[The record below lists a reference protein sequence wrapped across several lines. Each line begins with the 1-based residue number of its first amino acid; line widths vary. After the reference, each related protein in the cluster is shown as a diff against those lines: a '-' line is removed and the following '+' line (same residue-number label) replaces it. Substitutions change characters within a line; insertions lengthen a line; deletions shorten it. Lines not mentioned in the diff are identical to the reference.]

1 MEDIR
6 IEVSGMISNKIQT
19 LKGIAD
25 QLKVSEPTLRKIKK
39 MDESV
44 SIKKV
49 QQIKMLLE
57 TI

>member
-1 MEDIR
+1 MEDVR

>member
-1 MEDIR
+1 MENVR
-6 IEVSGMISNKIQT
+6 IETAAMISNKIKT

-25 QLKVSEPTLRKIKK
+25 QLKVSVPTLRKIKQ

-44 SIKKV
+44 SLKKV
-49 QQIKMLLE
+49 EQIRMLLE